1 MDELKGKLHQLQENQ
16 NKLAD
21 ELESVIQAYE
31 KTDLIR
37 ENQQLKKEYEENKQ
51 RFQELQQNHSK
62 KTLENQNLRVAL
74 TEQILDEKR
83 NILKIS
89 QQKLQTYFHDETA
102 TYKNKLS
109 EFEGRTK
116 GNIEQL
122 RQKAQK
128 HLGDEREEI
137 LTKLDEVSTD
147 LQERLR
153 IYRERLAT
161 EEKEVIDQ
169 TALQFDQLNSE
180 GVSEEV
186 IQRRIKQNQME
197 MKIGLNWINKVGILL
212 LLFGVSAAAKYSYST
227 WLTEEMKGIL
237 FFLLGGLLIVGGEWS
252 YRKARHVF
260 ATGLLGGGISVLYG
274 AIFYSYF
281 LLGIIGLIS
290 GMVLSLI
297 VTLTAILLSIRYDS
311 KTICSFALIGGYLP
325 ILSYVFTFGF
335 SGNDFYVAMGYLL
348 LLHASILWISL
359 WRKWNVVQYLSFLLN
374 VPSMMYLALEA
385 PSELISIG
393 YSVITFL
400 LYLAITLAYPFKYK
414 ISLKIQDVILLGL
427 NTFFSSVLLYILFY
441 EAGLDDFNGLL
452 ALLLCLVYVGL
463 GQFIEKVMGEEKK
476 TIILFY
482 GISITFAVLMIPF
495 QFGIQWLSMGWL
507 IEGLIFI
514 LYGSKSRIKA
524 MEKTGWAVFLLCI
537 GIFFLFDVMAP
548 WLWIWQDAPSFFHL
562 KYFAIT
568 AGLLSV
574 MVHYL
579 MDLRKGNRN
588 NWGANTELIDLLKY
602 IAVVNGWLFLIYTT
616 HTWYD
621 RFYSGHIHFLFYK
634 LILFAFL
641 TIGVAYAIIRITLI
655 YDKVVKIIS
664 LSLYG
669 IGIFICLFI
678 ILFVPVLQPRY
689 IENSFLEYLALGV
702 LLSFNMFMLVVMRD
716 LLIRYIKQA
725 ARNIELYP
733 VILSLVL
740 LGNITALLIVQF
752 QLGEYNLLFSFV
764 YLFLA
769 ITNILY
775 GFWRKFVYIRR
786 LGLGLTLLATSKLF
800 FYDLSFLGAGSKI
813 TAYFCFGII
822 LLAISYLYQKVSS
835 RTKEESV

>member
-1 MDELKGKLHQLQENQ
+1 
-16 NKLAD
+16 
-21 ELESVIQAYE
+21 
-31 KTDLIR
+31 
-37 ENQQLKKEYEENKQ
+37 
-51 RFQELQQNHSK
+51 
-62 KTLENQNLRVAL
+62 
-74 TEQILDEKR
+74 
-83 NILKIS
+83 
-89 QQKLQTYFHDETA
+89 
-102 TYKNKLS
+102 
-109 EFEGRTK
+109 
-116 GNIEQL
+116 
-122 RQKAQK
+122 
-128 HLGDEREEI
+128 
-137 LTKLDEVSTD
+137 
-147 LQERLR
+147 
-153 IYRERLAT
+153 
-161 EEKEVIDQ
+161 
-169 TALQFDQLNSE
+169 
-180 GVSEEV
+180 
-186 IQRRIKQNQME
+186 
-197 MKIGLNWINKVGILL
+197 
-212 LLFGVSAAAKYSYST
+212 AAKYSFST

-290 GMVLSLI
+290 GMVLSII

-311 KTICSFALIGGYLP
+311 KTICSFALVGGYLP

-335 SGNDFYVAMGYLL
+335 SGSDFYVAMGYLL

-359 WRKWNVVQYLSFLLN
+359 WKKWNVVQYLSFLLN

-393 YSVITFL
+393 YSIITFL
-400 LYLAITLAYPFKYK
+400 LYLAITLAYPFKHK
-414 ISLKIQDVILLGL
+414 ISIKLPDVILLGL
-427 NTFFSSVLLYILFY
+427 NTFFSSVLLYILFD
-441 EAGLDDFNGLL
+441 EARLNDFNGLL

-482 GISITFAVLMIPF
+482 GVSITFAVLMIPF
-495 QFGIQWLSMGWL
+495 QFGIKWLSMGWL
-507 IEGLIFI
+507 IEGVIFI

-524 MEKTGWAVFLLCI
+524 MEKTGW
-537 GIFFLFDVMAP
+537 GIFFICLGAFILFDVVGMSEWNRLA
-548 WLWIWQDAPSFFHL
+548 SFFHF

-568 AGLLSV
+568 VGLLLV

-579 MDLRKGNRN
+579 MDLRKGNRS
-588 NWGANTELIDLLKY
+588 NWGANTGLIDLLKY
-602 IAVVNGWLFLIYTT
+602 ISVVNGWLFLMYTS

-621 RFYSGHIHFLFYK
+621 RFYPGHINFLFYK

-641 TIGVAYAIIRITLI
+641 TIGVAYAIIRITLL
-655 YDKVVKIIS
+655 YDKVVKMIS

-669 IGIFICLFI
+669 VGIFICMFI
-678 ILFVPVLQPRY
+678 ILFVPVLQPRFV
-689 IENSFLEYLALGV
+689 ENSFLEYLALGV
-702 LLSFNMFMLVVMRD
+702 LLSFNVFMLVVVRD

-725 ARNIELYP
+725 ARNIEFYP

-752 QLGEYNLLFSFV
+752 QLGDYNLLFSFV
-764 YLFLA
+764 YLLLA

-786 LGLGLTLLATSKLF
+786 LGLGLTMLATSKLF
-800 FYDLSFLGAGSKI
+800 FYDLSFLGAGGKI

-822 LLAISYLYQKVSS
+822 LLAISYLYQKMSS